1 MSDDDIAMGCRFSL
15 KKIRILVLLLLFLP
29 VSCTFG
35 KKEYG
40 AGEINSL
47 SVAAFADSISKHGV
61 QLVDVR
67 TPDEFVAGNIP
78 GSVNIDVL
86 TGHFGETA
94 ATMLDKAYT
103 VAVYCRSGNRSKN
116 AAKTLSMMGY
126 NVVELDGGY
135 NDWVEYCGDAK

>member
-1 MSDDDIAMGCRFSL
+1 MKRDISGLRRVVPCM
-15 KKIRILVLLLLFLP
+15 ILLLLTA
-29 VSCTFG
+29 SCTMKFSKETYGEG
-35 KKEYG
+35 K
-40 AGEINSL
+40 IL
-47 SVAAFADSISKHGV
+47 SVTASVFADSIDNPGV

-67 TPDEFVAGNIP
+67 TPDEFAAGNIP

>member
-1 MSDDDIAMGCRFSL
+1 MKRDIWGLRRVVPCM
-15 KKIRILVLLLLFLP
+15 LLLLLTA
-29 VSCTFG
+29 SCTMKFSKEVYGEG
-35 KKEYG
+35 K
-40 AGEINSL
+40 IL
-47 SVAAFADSISKHGV
+47 SVTASVFADSIDNPGV

-67 TPDEFVAGNIP
+67 TPDEFAAGNIP

-94 ATMLDKAYT
+94 ATMLDKDYT

-135 NDWVEYCGDAK
+135 NDWVKSYGDVK

>member
-1 MSDDDIAMGCRFSL
+1 MKRDILGLRRVVPCM
-15 KKIRILVLLLLFLP
+15 ILMLLTA
-29 VSCTFG
+29 SCTMKFSKETYGEG
-35 KKEYG
+35 K
-40 AGEINSL
+40 IL
-47 SVAAFADSISKHGV
+47 SVTASVFADSIDKPGV

-67 TPDEFVAGNIP
+67 TPDEFAAGNIP

>member
-1 MSDDDIAMGCRFSL
+1 MKRIMVTL
-15 KKIRILVLLLLFLP
+15 KGRAVACMLFLLLFTA
-29 VSCTFG
+29 SCTLNFG
-35 KKEYG
+35 KEVYG
-40 AGEINSL
+40 EGKVV
-47 SVAAFADSISKHGV
+47 SVTVSVFADSIDNPGV

-67 TPDEFVAGNIP
+67 TPDEYAAGNIP

-86 TGHFGETA
+86 TGKFGETA
-94 ATMLDKAYT
+94 SALLDRAYT

-135 NDWVEYCGDAK
+135 NEWVNIMTKSSD

>member
-1 MSDDDIAMGCRFSL
+1 MKRIMVTL
-15 KKIRILVLLLLFLP
+15 KGRVVPCMILLLLTA
-29 VSCTFG
+29 SCTMKFSKEVYGEG
-35 KKEYG
+35 K
-40 AGEINSL
+40 IL
-47 SVAAFADSISKHGV
+47 SVTASVFADSIDNPGV

-67 TPDEFVAGNIP
+67 TPDEYAAGNIP

-86 TGHFGETA
+86 TGKFGETA
-94 ATMLDKAYT
+94 SALLDRAYT

-135 NDWVEYCGDAK
+135 NEWVNIMTKSSD

>member
-1 MSDDDIAMGCRFSL
+1 MKRDISGLRGVVPCM
-15 KKIRILVLLLLFLP
+15 LLMLLTA
-29 VSCTFG
+29 SCTMKFSKETYGEG
-35 KKEYG
+35 K
-40 AGEINSL
+40 IL
-47 SVAAFADSISKHGV
+47 SVTASVFADSIDNPGV

-67 TPDEFVAGNIP
+67 TPDEFAAGNIP

-135 NDWVEYCGDAK
+135 NDWVKSYGDVK

>member
-1 MSDDDIAMGCRFSL
+1 MKRDILGLRRVVLCM
-15 KKIRILVLLLLFLP
+15 LLLLLTA
-29 VSCTFG
+29 SCTMKFSKETYGEG
-35 KKEYG
+35 K
-40 AGEINSL
+40 IL
-47 SVAAFADSISKHGV
+47 SVTASVFADSIDNPGV

-67 TPDEFVAGNIP
+67 TPDEFAAGNIP

-116 AAKTLSMMGY
+116 AAKTLSIMGY

-135 NDWVEYCGDAK
+135 NDWVKSYGDVK

>member
-1 MSDDDIAMGCRFSL
+1 MKRDILGLRRVVPCM
-15 KKIRILVLLLLFLP
+15 ILLLLTA
-29 VSCTFG
+29 SCTMKFSKETYG
-35 KKEYG
+35 KGK
-40 AGEINSL
+40 IL
-47 SVAAFADSISKHGV
+47 SVTASVFADSIDNSGV

-67 TPDEFVAGNIP
+67 TPDEFAAGNIP

-126 NVVELDGGY
+126 NVMELDGGY
-135 NDWVEYCGDAK
+135 NDWVKSYGDVK

>member
-1 MSDDDIAMGCRFSL
+1 MKRDILGLRRVVACM
-15 KKIRILVLLLLFLP
+15 ILLLLTA
-29 VSCTFG
+29 SCTMKFSKETYGEG
-35 KKEYG
+35 K
-40 AGEINSL
+40 IL
-47 SVAAFADSISKHGV
+47 SVTASVFADSIDNPGV

-67 TPDEFVAGNIP
+67 TPDEFAAGNIP

-135 NDWVEYCGDAK
+135 NDWLKSYGDVK

>member
-1 MSDDDIAMGCRFSL
+1 MKFS
-15 KKIRILVLLLLFLP
+15 KETYGEGKI
-29 VSCTFG
+29 
-35 KKEYG
+35 
-40 AGEINSL
+40 L
-47 SVAAFADSISKHGV
+47 SVTASVFADSIDNPGV

-67 TPDEFVAGNIP
+67 TPDEFSAGNIP
-78 GSVNIDVL
+78 GSVNIDVQ

-135 NDWVEYCGDAK
+135 NDWVKSYGDVK

>member
-1 MSDDDIAMGCRFSL
+1 MKRIMVTL
-15 KKIRILVLLLLFLP
+15 KGRAVSCMLFLLLFTA
-29 VSCTFG
+29 SCTLNFSKEVYGEG
-35 KKEYG
+35 KVE
-40 AGEINSL
+40 
-47 SVAAFADSISKHGV
+47 SVTASVFADSIDNPGV

-67 TPDEFVAGNIP
+67 TPDEYAAGNIP

-126 NVVELDGGY
+126 NVVELEGGY
-135 NDWVEYCGDAK
+135 KAWMEYHGNGK

>member
-1 MSDDDIAMGCRFSL
+1 MKRDILGLRRVVPCM
-15 KKIRILVLLLLFLP
+15 ILLLLTA
-29 VSCTFG
+29 SCTMKFSKETYGEG
-35 KKEYG
+35 K
-40 AGEINSL
+40 IL
-47 SVAAFADSISKHGV
+47 SVTASVFADSIDNPGV

-67 TPDEFVAGNIP
+67 TPDEFAAGNIP

-116 AAKTLSMMGY
+116 AAKTLSIMGY

-135 NDWVEYCGDAK
+135 NDWVKSYGDVK

>member
-1 MSDDDIAMGCRFSL
+1 MKRDILGLRRVVPCM
-15 KKIRILVLLLLFLP
+15 LLLSLTA
-29 VSCTFG
+29 SCTMKFSKETYGEG
-35 KKEYG
+35 K
-40 AGEINSL
+40 IL
-47 SVAAFADSISKHGV
+47 SVTASVFADSIDNPGV
-61 QLVDVR
+61 QFVDVR
-67 TPDEFVAGNIP
+67 TPDEFAAGNIP

>member
-1 MSDDDIAMGCRFSL
+1 MKRDILGLRRVVPCM
-15 KKIRILVLLLLFLP
+15 LLLSLTA
-29 VSCTFG
+29 SCTMKFSKETYGEG
-35 KKEYG
+35 K
-40 AGEINSL
+40 IL
-47 SVAAFADSISKHGV
+47 SVTASVFADSIDNPGV

-67 TPDEFVAGNIP
+67 TPDEFAAGNIP

-94 ATMLDKAYT
+94 ATMLDKAYA